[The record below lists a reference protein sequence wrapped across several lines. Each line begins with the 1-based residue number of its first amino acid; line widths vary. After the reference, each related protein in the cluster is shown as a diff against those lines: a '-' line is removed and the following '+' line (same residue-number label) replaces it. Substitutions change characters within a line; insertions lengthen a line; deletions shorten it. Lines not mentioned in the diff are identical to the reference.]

1 MGASIATELS
11 VKVNRMS
18 IMLGAGRENFKAG
31 GFIRIVRRLVSIVSR
46 PLMPTGPC
54 VRTVIGVVFH
64 ARKLGQSAHRGSPP
78 PRPRMAERPRS
89 EHFEYLTLTP

>member
-46 PLMPTGPC
+46 PLMTTGPC

-64 ARKLGQSAHRGSPP
+64 ARKLGQSVHRGSP
-78 PRPRMAERPRS
+78 RRMTRGGHDVLQRV
-89 EHFEYLTLTP
+89 